1 MNKKLYPERITKT
14 HAYFWN
20 SIYSQWFNR
29 PKLFQEDG
37 IWYSNAEK
45 YMMMKKAELMGDM
58 DIWNKMKSID
68 NPRGI
73 KALGREVKNWD
84 EELWLLNREPI
95 VIQGNTLKFQQNK
108 DLLEIM
114 KIHKHLIL
122 VEGSPDDTIWGV
134 GLHFDDDL
142 ILDESKWN
150 GLNLL
155 GKDLMI
161 VRNNLLNQGK

>member
-1 MNKKLYPERITKT
+1 MNKKLYPERITDT

-58 DIWNKMKSID
+58 DTWKKMKSID

-73 KALGREVKNWD
+73 KALGREVKNWN

-114 KIHKHLIL
+114 KMHRHLIL
-122 VEGSPDDTIWGV
+122 VEGSPDDKIWGV

-142 ILDESKWN
+142 ILDESNWN

>member
-1 MNKKLYPERITKT
+1 MKNKLYPERITNT

-37 IWYSNAEK
+37 IWYSTSEK

-58 DIWNKMKSID
+58 DTWKKMKAID

-73 KALGREVKNWD
+73 KALGREVKNWN
-84 EELWLLNREPI
+84 ETLWLENREPI
-95 VIQGNTLKFQQNK
+95 VIQGNTLKFTQNR

-114 KIHKHLIL
+114 KNHKKLIL

-142 ILDESKWN
+142 ILDEKNWK

-155 GKDLMI
+155 GKDIMI
-161 VRNNLLNQGK
+161 VRDRIL